1 MLLVRSG
8 TQEKG
13 EETMNLLDEF
23 LNEHAITRYRLAKIS
38 GISNQLLLLYT
49 KKGLDEYPVW
59 LLRAL
64 AAATDQ
70 TTEEVLNK
78 LEVIETKYDNLYG
91 IRPFLEKYHCS
102 FPQEELNVYKAF
114 RAVEALD
121 MEFEEMEF
129 HRFDKETHTDIEKDV
144 QKALK
149 NAVKTID
156 MIRKKKI
163 NGDFEE

>member
-1 MLLVRSG
+1 
-8 TQEKG
+8 
-13 EETMNLLDEF
+13 MNLLDEF
-23 LNEHAITRYRLAKIS
+23 LKEHHITRYKLAKIS

-49 KKGLDEYPVW
+49 KKELDEYPVW

-64 AAATDQ
+64 AAVTNQ
-70 TTEEVLNK
+70 TTEEVLHK
-78 LEVIETKYDNLYG
+78 LEVIETKHDNLYG
-91 IRPFLEKYHCS
+91 IRSFLKKYHCS
-102 FPQEELNVYKAF
+102 FPQEELKIYRAF

-121 MEFEEMEF
+121 MELENMEF
-129 HRFDKETHTDIEKDV
+129 DRFEKEEHLNIEKDV
-144 QKALK
+144 QKALN